1 MTHTRLDMK
10 KYQYNIRDF
19 QLRSV
24 RLLEAIDKVCEEH
37 GLRYFIVDG
46 SLLGAVRHKGFI
58 PWDDDIDIAMPREDY
73 DKLIAHEM
81 EWVPKP
87 YSIITAEK
95 NLQYPKYFAKFE
107 DQSTTLVENFALGY
121 VGGIYLDVFPLD
133 AVPDNK
139 MLRRWHYTR
148 FNLVRR
154 LLYLAYRDPY
164 KHGHGFESVL
174 MKALQGLLNKKRLHS
189 MSHHILTEC
198 VGKRGCNHIMTHD
211 QGLCAHRKEMFE
223 SIGRYEFEGKTF
235 AGPADADA
243 FLSAYYGSDYMQLPP
258 EAKRRSHYHDYCD
271 MENGY
276 VGVDIAMLKKKL
288 EQEQTS

>member
-1 MTHTRLDMK
+1 MK
-10 KYQYNIRDF
+10 KYSYNIRDF

-24 RLLEAIDKVCEEH
+24 QLLETIDKVCEEH

-73 DKLIAHEM
+73 DKLIEHED

-87 YSIITAEK
+87 YNIIIAEK
-95 NLQYPKYFAKFE
+95 NIQYPKYFAKFE

-121 VGGIYLDVFPLD
+121 VGGIYLDIFPLD
-133 AVPDNK
+133 AVPDSK
-139 MLRRWHYTR
+139 FMRRWHYTK

-164 KHGHGFESVL
+164 KHGHGFEALL
-174 MKALQGLLNKKRLHS
+174 MNTLQSILNKKKLHKL
-189 MSHHILTEC
+189 SHNILTEYK
-198 VGKRGCNHIMTHD
+198 GKNGCNYIMTHD
-211 QGLCAHRKEMFE
+211 QGICAHRKEIFDNTK
-223 SIGRYEFEGKTF
+223 RYEFEGKTF
-235 AGPADADA
+235 LGPANADS
-243 FLSAYYGSDYMQLPP
+243 FLSNYYGSDYMQLPP
-258 EAKRRSHYHDYCD
+258 EDKRRSHYHDYCD

-276 VGVDIAMLKKKL
+276 VGVDIEILKNELHKDKNK
-288 EQEQTS
+288 